1 MGAYGFA
8 VFCLN
13 LKLLV
18 GIFFILS
25 VHSEDGTNPQDV
37 AAITSLHAALGYPNL
52 PGWIQNGSPCSG
64 GWQGVSCDLSNIVSI
79 IINGA
84 NLGGELG
91 TDLGSFSS
99 IKIIDLSNNHI
110 GGAIPSKLPLTLEKL
125 FLSDN
130 NFTGNIPDSLSSLPN
145 LLAMSLN
152 NNHLS
157 GKIPDSF
164 EGLVHLV
171 NLDLFSNNLSGRLPP
186 SLRNLSLMTLHLQNN
201 QLSGT
206 LDVLQDL
213 PLTELNIENNQFS
226 GPIPQKLLAIPNFMK
241 DGNPLNGSIAPSPPP
256 TPSIPPSASPPTP
269 SIPPSASPP
278 TPSIPPFASP
288 PTPSKPPSAAPHFI
302 VAPMSAPAQPN
313 TASGPGVQTYGQ
325 SPAEG
330 PMSKKNKSSGS
341 TKRIVWISIV
351 SIISCIVLVLAA
363 LLCLPKRLWERK
375 GTHDVVKKALEAV
388 ESNVKGKLSKLAS
401 PVKPY
406 AQVLDVLKPIPSG
419 RHETIMSIY
428 DKDEIPPPPPPPIP
442 QPPKEVTDAQ
452 QTIVK
457 HSMTQ
462 LPPSYSVADLQQYTN
477 SFSEDNVI
485 GEGTLGK
492 VFKAE
497 LPDGR
502 LLAVKK
508 LNKRVRDGQNDE
520 EFLALVS
527 DIDRIRHDN
536 VVQLDGYCA
545 EHGERLLVYE
555 YCREGTLHN
564 ALHTPDKELSW
575 NMRINLALGA
585 AKALEYLHETC
596 DPPVVHRNF
605 KSSNILLD
613 HNDDGDLVVHISDCG
628 LAPLMSSGDVSQL
641 SGQLLTTYGYSAPE
655 FESGIYTLES
665 DVYSFGVVMLELLTG
680 RLSYDRSL
688 SGGEQ
693 SLVRWASP
701 QLYDINALKMMVDP
715 SLKGDYN
722 EKSLSNFADIIS
734 SCVQKGPGFRP
745 QMSHVVLDI
754 IKMMDQDLI
763 LRAERLKAR
772 TLDDLDC
779 HNMSTMA

>member
-13 LKLLV
+13 LKMLV
-18 GIFFILS
+18 GAFFILA
-25 VHSEDGTNPQDV
+25 VRTEDGTNPQDV

-52 PGWIQNGSPCSG
+52 PGWIPNSSPCSG
-64 GWQGVSCDLSNIVSI
+64 GWQGVSCDLSDIVSI

-91 TDLGSFSS
+91 TELGSFSS

-130 NFTGNIPDSLSSLPN
+130 NFTGNIPDSLSSLHN
-145 LLAMSLN
+145 LSAMSLN

-186 SLRNLSLMTLHLQNN
+186 SLGNLSLVTLHLQNN

-206 LDVLQDL
+206 LDVIQDL

-269 SIPPSASPP
+269 S
-278 TPSIPPFASP
+278 
-288 PTPSKPPSAAPHFI
+288 KPPSAAPHFI
-302 VAPMSAPAQPN
+302 VAPMSAPTLPN
-313 TASGPGVQTYGQ
+313 TARGPGVQTYGQ

-330 PMSKKNKSSGS
+330 PMSKKNKNSGS

-351 SIISCIVLVLAA
+351 TIISCIVLVLAA

-375 GTHDVVKKALEAV
+375 GTHKIRVQKALEAV
-388 ESNVKGKLSKLAS
+388 ELNEKYISSLAS

-406 AQVLDVLKPIPSG
+406 TPVLDVLKPIPRGS
-419 RHETIMSIY
+419 HETTMSIY
-428 DKDEIPPPPPPPIP
+428 DNDGIPPPPPPPIP
-442 QPPKEVTDAQ
+442 QPLKEVTGAQ

-462 LPPSYSVADLQQYTN
+462 LPPLYSVADLQQYTN

-502 LLAVKK
+502 HLAVKT
-508 LNKRVRDGQNDE
+508 LDKRVRGRQSDE

-527 DIDRIRHDN
+527 NIDRIRHDN

-545 EHGERLLVYE
+545 EYGERLLVYE

-655 FESGIYTLES
+655 CESGIYTLES

-680 RLSYDRSL
+680 RLPYDRSL
-688 SGGEQ
+688 GGGEQ
-693 SLVRWASP
+693 SLVRWAYP
-701 QLYDINALKMMVDP
+701 QLCDMNALKMMVDP
-715 SLKGDYN
+715 SLKGDYPV
-722 EKSLSNFADIIS
+722 KSLSKFADIIS
-734 SCVQKGPGFRP
+734 CCMQEAPGFRP
-745 QMSHVVLDI
+745 QMSLVVSDI
-754 IKMMDQDLI
+754 I
-763 LRAERLKAR
+763 
-772 TLDDLDC
+772 
-779 HNMSTMA
+779 